1 MPVPEQ
7 YKDWNEQAVVDAK
20 ALLQRGDAL
29 AARTARLH
37 DSVWAT
43 FVSPAQRS
51 ERRQVLEMAAEL
63 KEAAR
68 ALDHEIVDHWRIQ
81 PDPNQNLDPDW
92 FRIKMYTFAIVRDTV
107 LHYANDATQT
117 VHDNHLRAVARAT
130 LHISAVILV
139 VSLIAA
145 FAALFPSTAK

>member
-1 MPVPEQ
+1 
-7 YKDWNEQAVVDAK
+7 
-20 ALLQRGDAL
+20 
-29 AARTARLH
+29 
-37 DSVWAT
+37 
-43 FVSPAQRS
+43 
-51 ERRQVLEMAAEL
+51 MAAEL

-92 FRIKMYTFAIVRDTV
+92 FRIKMSTFAIVRDTV
-107 LHYANDATQT
+107 LQYANDATQT